1 MPKDALGVIEKTL
14 LYSKKKLN
22 YLMVRIEEKNIQR
35 QVQIM
40 KERMKISVKEQK
52 NLEFSCKTIITI
64 GFF

>member
-1 MPKDALGVIEKTL
+1 
-14 LYSKKKLN
+14 
-22 YLMVRIEEKNIQR
+22 MVRIEEKNIQR

>member
-40 KERMKISVKEQK
+40 KERMKISLKE
-52 NLEFSCKTIITI
+52 
-64 GFF
+64 